1 MFISHTGSFLPN
13 PPLNPITYLTY
24 IAILLLLDPSA
35 SRWSEPR
42 NSPEMRAYSSLPRH
56 QDDADGY
63 TISETQPKSRLSKSL
78 NCSIDDDG
86 DPQPLKSPKPKIQR
100 QAFVEEVT
108 EEKNATPKKIQ
119 FVDEMIIPKIEIEK
133 RDYSIGSPNSSKLR
147 ERFSKS
153 RGLRRDSK
161 TLNVE
166 LSKSSD
172 SGLGVS
178 RSTEDDSETKI
189 SKSDSERSPNFL
201 DAVGF
206 FTRPRSRER
215 SVSSDSSDKNLSD
228 IEKPS
233 IKIRRRHEYSET
245 RDSSSSYEGNIFDVH
260 ISNRVRRLHQV
271 AMERLSQEE
280 LPRKRTVDFAG
291 SHEDV
296 SVRDKPCPVRKFKS
310 LERTDAELEETRGR
324 RRSRQERRRS
334 GPKTDDALPPAK
346 RLSRKDKRPFKTRR
360 ALSEC
365 HPDQRSASF
374 FRSMTSRRKTEP
386 NPRSIGEFEF
396 SLSVI

>member
-1 MFISHTGSFLPN
+1 
-13 PPLNPITYLTY
+13 
-24 IAILLLLDPSA
+24 
-35 SRWSEPR
+35 
-42 NSPEMRAYSSLPRH
+42 MRAYSSLPRH
-56 QDDADGY
+56 QDDAEGY
-63 TISETQPKSRLSKSL
+63 IVSQPKNRLSKSL
-78 NCSIDDDG
+78 NCSIDDEAQA
-86 DPQPLKSPKPKIQR
+86 PKSPKPRIQR
-100 QAFVEEVT
+100 QASVEEINDD
-108 EEKNATPKKIQ
+108 KGATPKKIQ
-119 FVDEMIIPKIEIEK
+119 FVEEMIIPKIEIEK

-201 DAVGF
+201 DAVSF

-271 AMERLSQEE
+271 ALERLSQDE
-280 LPRKRTVDFAG
+280 LVAKPRKRTVDFGPVEYG
-291 SHEDV
+291 SHEDL
-296 SVRDKPCPVRKFKS
+296 SKRDKPLPVRKFKS
-310 LERTDAELEETRGR
+310 LERTDPELEEAESRGR

-334 GPKTDDALPPAK
+334 GPKTEETLPPTK

-386 NPRSIGEFEF
+386 NPRSIGEFK
-396 SLSVI
+396 LIMCNVIGVRHNGGLDFMGVWVLTKV